1 LSSHDSWHI
10 DTERIPSLAKSG
22 VGLNGKEQEGM
33 AEELGGEEG
42 RTTTVALIRR
52 AVSRP
57 YLFMAAILLVVG
69 AIWFIRLA
77 VEEFLLIDRVVN
89 VYTNDAA
96 VQMDTFAI
104 RPPVTAQVLEVP
116 VGEGDLVEKG
126 QVLFRLVQDD
136 FRAELQEASA
146 EAEAIEQQLQEM
158 RQQLPLSIER
168 AEGEVARAQ
177 ALVETKQQE
186 YRRAQVFLSV
196 KQHHTK
202 QMQREHQATTE
213 AAQARLRE
221 QETASREAL
230 QNLERIRQ
238 LFSDGI
244 ESQDRLDAAEI
255 AAERQQARLEAAREQ
270 LSEAKEHF
278 PGETPQ
284 MLRVHE
290 QDVQRLKSEVKE
302 QQTVLELARNHLRQ
316 TEQLGSQR
324 LKVLEAKYKEAL
336 ARVETYQIKLDKTT
350 VYSPADG
357 IVAMRAIEPGE
368 MVEGDPSNPPVMI
381 VNNPRQRWI
390 SANVWES
397 DINRVRLGNTVD
409 IWVDAL
415 KSSALGRGKPLQ
427 GKVFRINPT
436 TYSEIAGLPPERFFT
451 RRERKVPVGVS
462 IEGDTPVLRAGML
475 AEVLIYPRQGA
486 EAEER

>member
-221 QETASREAL
+221 QETASRESSSGSAPC
-230 QNLERIRQ
+230 RA
-238 LFSDGI
+238 S
-244 ESQDRLDAAEI
+244 AA
-255 AAERQQARLEAAREQ
+255 A
-270 LSEAKEHF
+270 
-278 PGETPQ
+278 
-284 MLRVHE
+284 
-290 QDVQRLKSEVKE
+290 
-302 QQTVLELARNHLRQ
+302 
-316 TEQLGSQR
+316 GS
-324 LKVLEAKYKEAL
+324 
-336 ARVETYQIKLDKTT
+336 
-350 VYSPADG
+350 
-357 IVAMRAIEPGE
+357 
-368 MVEGDPSNPPVMI
+368 
-381 VNNPRQRWI
+381 
-390 SANVWES
+390 
-397 DINRVRLGNTVD
+397 
-409 IWVDAL
+409 
-415 KSSALGRGKPLQ
+415 
-427 GKVFRINPT
+427 
-436 TYSEIAGLPPERFFT
+436 
-451 RRERKVPVGVS
+451 
-462 IEGDTPVLRAGML
+462 
-475 AEVLIYPRQGA
+475 
-486 EAEER
+486 